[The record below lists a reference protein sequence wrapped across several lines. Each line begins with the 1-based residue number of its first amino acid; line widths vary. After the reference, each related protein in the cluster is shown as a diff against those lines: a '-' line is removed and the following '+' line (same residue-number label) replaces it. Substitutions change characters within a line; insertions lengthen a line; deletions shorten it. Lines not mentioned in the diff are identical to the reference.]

1 MNFPIGSDSCCD
13 ICRFS
18 DILAKP
24 VRRCEFICCVDR
36 VEFNLHKCKRSQI
49 TLKYIKLCGQTTVKR
64 YEIACLFD
72 ETTVNLLDKM
82 VVGFFVRGR
91 LYSSRTIRPAPL

>member
-1 MNFPIGSDSCCD
+1 MILAG
-13 ICRFS
+13 FS

-36 VEFNLHKCKRSQI
+36 VEFNLHECKRSQI

-82 VVGFFVRGR
+82 VVGFLCERKIVLLALHKTGS
-91 LYSSRTIRPAPL
+91 LVGHIIAVI

>member
-1 MNFPIGSDSCCD
+1 MNFQSAQIAVVIFAG
-13 ICRFS
+13 FS

-64 YEIACLFD
+64 YEIACLS
-72 ETTVNLLDKM
+72 M
-82 VVGFFVRGR
+82 R
-91 LYSSRTIRPAPL
+91 RPSIFWTRWS

>member
-1 MNFPIGSDSCCD
+1 MIFAG
-13 ICRFS
+13 FS

-82 VVGFFVRGR
+82 VVGFFCERKIVLIEPNMNGTFVGH
-91 LYSSRTIRPAPL
+91 LIDVI